1 MGFPLMLA
9 LRAVQGLFAV
19 VILGLSAYVANW
31 YNVDTLTSSPS
42 QVNFLVFVPLFSLI
56 SIAYL
61 EAVPKFMPKFSH
73 PWAVLALE
81 VTNVLFYFAGFV
93 ALAVF
98 LTHLLFCRG
107 AVCGSARAATV
118 FSSFNFALWSATAA
132 LTIKDALKGGFAGLR
147 TGRGHANAAKRP
159 DEGGRYGRINAYY
172 GTDGRGSF
180 FGYVPATPPH
190 KTASLEVTV
199 KKLSSSWDQ
208 RRSTLASS
216 EDWEIATFVG
226 SEEEVVAGKGYGRR
240 DTW

>member
-1 MGFPLMLA
+1 MGFPLILA
-9 LRAVQGLFAV
+9 LRAVQGVFAV
-19 VILGLSAYVANW
+19 IILGLSAYVANW

-61 EAVPKFMPKFSH
+61 EAVPKFMPKLSH

-118 FSSFNFALWSATAA
+118 FSSFNFVLWTATAA

-147 TGRGHANAAKRP
+147 MGH
-159 DEGGRYGRINAYY
+159 EGGRYGRINAYY
-172 GTDGRGSF
+172 GSDGRGSF

-199 KKLSSSWDQ
+199 KKLSSWDH
-208 RRSTLASS
+208 RRSTVASS
-216 EDWEIATFVG
+216 EEWEIATFVG